1 MVKCIGRACAL
12 LASISLF
19 VDAFSVGS
27 FLHKTVKQSSSNSLR
42 MVATTEPSLT
52 SKYPTARGSE
62 VDSRKIVAAG
72 RQKLTAVRLS
82 HILFASEEMAANS
95 LGQLSSTS
103 MPFDDLAK
111 QISNC
116 AETREA
122 GGSIGW
128 VSVHEDDASANEHLD
143 LILPPEARS
152 VVLHL
157 STKVRY
163 SRWKYCRVDCV
174 LTTSASFGWHV

>member
-12 LASISLF
+12 LVSISLF

-27 FLHKTVKQSSSNSLR
+27 LRHETVKHSSSNALR
-42 MVATTEPSLT
+42 MVATEPSLT

-62 VDSRKIVAAG
+62 VDSRKIVVAG

-82 HILFASEEMAANS
+82 HVLFASEEMASNS
-95 LGQLSSTS
+95 LSQLSSAS
-103 MPFDDLAK
+103 MSFDDLAK
-111 QISNC
+111 RISNC

-128 VSVHEDDASANEHLD
+128 VSVHEENDTSANEHLD

-152 VVLHL
+152 VMLHL
-157 STKVRY
+157 STKVR
-163 SRWKYCRVDCV
+163 
-174 LTTSASFGWHV
+174 

>member
-12 LASISLF
+12 LASISLI
-19 VDAFSVGS
+19 VDAFSVGL
-27 FLHKTVKQSSSNSLR
+27 FRYKAVKQSSSNSLR
-42 MVATTEPSLT
+42 MVATEPSLT

-62 VDSRKIVAAG
+62 LDSRKIVAAG

-82 HILFASEEMAANS
+82 HILFASKEMAANS
-95 LGQLSSTS
+95 LSQLSSTGIS
-103 MPFDDLAK
+103 FDDLAK

-128 VSVHEDDASANEHLD
+128 VSVHGDDALANEHFD

-152 VVLHL
+152 IVLHL

-163 SRWKYCRVDCV
+163 SR
-174 LTTSASFGWHV
+174 